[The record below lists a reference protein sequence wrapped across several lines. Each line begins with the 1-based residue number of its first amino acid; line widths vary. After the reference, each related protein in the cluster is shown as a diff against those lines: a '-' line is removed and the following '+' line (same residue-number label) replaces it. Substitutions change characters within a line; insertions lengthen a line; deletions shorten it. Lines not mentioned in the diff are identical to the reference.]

1 MEMKKFLAILMTMIV
16 LVSSLMLSC
25 FAAGGNGS
33 GGGNGGG
40 NGGGTGGGNKPV
52 AVESAKLQ
60 DDGTILVKF
69 SKNVNDAAN
78 QEENRKLFVIQDKDG
93 NKVDF
98 EVVFTDTQVNPD
110 MKDYVVVKP
119 AADLKS
125 GNYTLIIK
133 KGVTAHNGNA
143 TTEKYEYEF
152 EIKTPAAAATTKAP
166 EEQTTKAPEKTENLA
181 ETDSPAQPPVSKT
194 ATTIT
199 IIVVIVVIGGFYLI
213 AYLRKQKKM
222 APVDSD
228 AKKAE
233 KEAKDAENK
242 ESTKEDK

>member
-1 MEMKKFLAILMTMIV
+1 MKKFLAILMTMVV

-40 NGGGTGGGNKPV
+40 NGGNKPV

-78 QEENRKLFVIQDKDG
+78 QEENRELFVIKDKDG

-98 EVVFTDTQVNPD
+98 EVVFTDTQINPD

-125 GNYTLIIK
+125 GVYTLIIK
-133 KGVTAHNGNA
+133 AGVKAHNGNA

-181 ETDSPAQPPVSKT
+181 ETDSPEQQPVSKT

-199 IIVVIVVIGGFYLI
+199 LIVVIVVIGGFYLI

-228 AKKAE
+228 AKKAS
-233 KEAKDAENK
+233 KEAKADEAK
-242 ESTKEDK
+242 EDTKEDK